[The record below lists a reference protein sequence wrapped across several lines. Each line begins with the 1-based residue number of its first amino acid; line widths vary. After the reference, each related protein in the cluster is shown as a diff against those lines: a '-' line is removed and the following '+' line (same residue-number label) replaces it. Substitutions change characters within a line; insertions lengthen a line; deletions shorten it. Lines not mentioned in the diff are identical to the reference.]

1 MSDKEPPVRV
11 VARVTAFEN
20 KVWRVRRDHLRDEA
34 GNEVRDYVTLAPKA
48 SPDANEGQ
56 PAPTQGVAV
65 LAQTKDG
72 RVALLRNW
80 RHPIGRWGW
89 ELPKG
94 FVDAGEDPPAAAR
107 RELAE
112 ETGLAS
118 PYPLVPLGLVAAEP
132 SSIAGFAA
140 LFLARD
146 CVPTGVAPDA
156 ELGMGRMSLL
166 DADEIVAL
174 EQAGE
179 IFDAL
184 SLVGLAR
191 GRNLSKFQ
199 P

>member
-1 MSDKEPPVRV
+1 MNDKTPPVRL
-11 VARVTAFEN
+11 VARDIAFEN
-20 KVWRVRRDHLRDEA
+20 KVWRVRRDHIRDAA

-48 SPDANEGQ
+48 APDAAEGQ
-56 PAPTQGVAV
+56 AAPTQGVGIIAR
-65 LAQTKDG
+65 AKDG
-72 RVALLRNW
+72 RIALLRNW

-94 FVDAGEDPPAAAR
+94 FVDAGEDAPTAAR

-146 CVPTGVAPDA
+146 CVATDA
-156 ELGMGRMSLL
+156 TLDSELGMGRATLL
-166 DADEIVAL
+166 DDDEILAL
-174 EQAGE
+174 ESAGE

-184 SLVGLAR
+184 TLVGLAR
-191 GRNLSKFQ
+191 ARNLAKFQ

>member
-11 VARVTAFEN
+11 VARETAFEN
-20 KVWRVRRDHLRDEA
+20 KVWRVRRDHIRDDA

-48 SPDANEGQ
+48 APDASEGKA
-56 PAPTQGVAV
+56 APTQGVAV
-65 LAQTKDG
+65 VACSKDG
-72 RVALLRNW
+72 RIALLRNW

-94 FVDAGEDPPAAAR
+94 FVDAGEDEPTAAR
-107 RELAE
+107 RELTE
-112 ETGLAS
+112 ETGFAS
-118 PYPLVPLGLVAAEP
+118 PFPLVPLGLVAAEP

-146 CVPTGVAPDA
+146 CKPTGATLDA
-156 ELGMGRMSLL
+156 ELGMGRATLL
-166 DADEIVAL
+166 DDDEVLAL
-174 EQAGE
+174 ESAGE

-184 SLVGLAR
+184 TLVGLAR
-191 GRNLSKFQ
+191 ARNLAKFQ

>member
-11 VARVTAFEN
+11 VARETAFEN
-20 KVWRVRRDHLRDEA
+20 KVWRVRRDHIRDDA

-48 SPDANEGQ
+48 APNASEGQ
-56 PAPTQGVAV
+56 PAPTQGVVV
-65 LAQTKDG
+65 LARAKDG

-94 FVDAGEDPPAAAR
+94 FVDAGEDEAAAAH

-118 PYPLVPLGLVAAEP
+118 PFPLVPLGLVAAEP

-146 CVPTGVAPDA
+146 CVPTGAKLDA
-156 ELGMGRMSLL
+156 ELGMGRASLL
-166 DADEIVAL
+166 GESEILAL
-174 EQAGE
+174 EAQGE

-184 SLVGLAR
+184 TLVALFRAR
-191 GRNLSKFQ
+191 KQ
-199 P
+199 A